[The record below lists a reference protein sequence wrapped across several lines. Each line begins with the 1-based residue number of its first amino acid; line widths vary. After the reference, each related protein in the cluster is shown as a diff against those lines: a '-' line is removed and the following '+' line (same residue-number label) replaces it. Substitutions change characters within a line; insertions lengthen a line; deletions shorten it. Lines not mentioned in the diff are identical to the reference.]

1 MGVVNHPTLAN
12 INLKS
17 ILLLGT
23 TPLRIGSLDVKGAE
37 EGTWELSPWKEAF
50 SRRMQFWMER
60 QGASQLEVG

>member
-1 MGVVNHPTLAN
+1 MGVFSHPTLAN

-37 EGTWELSPWKEAF
+37 EEEGTWELSPRKEVSAGGC
-50 SRRMQFWMER
+50 SPGWRGRGLAVWR
-60 QGASQLEVG
+60 